1 MFRTNV
7 PLFLPKRNVIE
18 FARRR
23 EDEKREGPFSAHSP
37 MGAAYALIFMARSCP
52 TMIRG
57 STVGGFLDIEG
68 LTLECGLV
76 APAVNDLKGGAWLA

>member
-1 MFRTNV
+1 
-7 PLFLPKRNVIE
+7 
-18 FARRR
+18 
-23 EDEKREGPFSAHSP
+23 
-37 MGAAYALIFMARSCP
+37 MGEAYALIFMARSCP

-76 APAVNDLKGGAWLA
+76 APAVNDLKGGAWLACVTSCRPIDRPSEVASLEAKGRRD